1 MLELFTNFGLFG
13 VNPES
18 IAQAGLWLIALI
30 IFTESGLLV
39 GFFLPG
45 DTLLIAA
52 GVLASQG
59 ALPIEWTIATIAIAA
74 ILGDNVGYTIGQ
86 YSGKRL
92 FHKSDGILFRK
103 EYVERSQEFYEKHGG
118 KTIILARFIPIVRTF
133 APMVAGIGKM
143 DRRKFFLYNVVGAI
157 LWSTSVTLLGYW
169 IGSKIPHIG
178 DYLEYALIGVVVLS
192 FAPAVWHIAKDP
204 KSRKMIAQKLREL
217 KNPKPS
223 RASQDQD
230 Q

>member
-1 MLELFTNFGLFG
+1 MIDLLSHFALFG
-13 VNPES
+13 VDPES
-18 IAQAGLWLIALI
+18 IARTGLWFIALI

-59 ALPIEWTIATIAIAA
+59 ALPIEWTIITIATAA
-74 ILGDNVGYTIGQ
+74 IVGDNVGYTIGQ

-103 EYVERSQEFYEKHGG
+103 EYVERSQAFYEKHGG

-143 DRRKFFLYNVVGAI
+143 PRGRFFFYNVVGAV
-157 LWSTSVTLLGYW
+157 LWSSSITLLGYW
-169 IGSKIPHIG
+169 IGSKIPGIG
-178 DYLEYALIGVVVLS
+178 NYLEYAIIGVVLLS
-192 FAPAVWHIAKDP
+192 FAPAVWHISRDK
-204 KSRKMIAQKLREL
+204 KSRQMAQEKIRTIFQ
-217 KNPKPS
+217 KHQS
-223 RASQDQD
+223 
-230 Q
+230 